1 MSHQKKVELLA
12 PAGSLENLKI
22 AVLYGADAIYIGG
35 NKYGLRAKAK
45 NFTPE
50 EMKEGIEFAHAHGVQ
65 VYVTCNIFAH
75 EADFE
80 GMKQYFLYLESIG
93 VDALIVAD
101 PGVFSIVRE
110 TVPNMEVHI
119 STQANNTNHHA
130 ALFWAKQGAKR
141 IVTARELSFAEIK
154 TMRDNLPEDIDL
166 ESFVHGAMC
175 MAYSGR
181 CLLSNYMT
189 HRDANHGECAQPCRW
204 KYSVVEEKRPGE
216 YMPIEEDERGTYIY
230 NSRDLCMIEYI
241 PELIEA
247 GIYSFKIEGRM
258 KTPLYVATVVKAYR
272 EAIDAYLES
281 PAKFEANKHYFLSEV
296 GKASHREFTT
306 GFYQHKPTEND
317 QTYSHN
323 SYVRN
328 YDFSGMIKDYNP
340 ITQMVTVEQ
349 RRKFCVGDEV
359 EILVPQGTFISVKI
373 DALFDEEGNPI
384 ESAPHPKQIV
394 RFKCSQIV
402 PVPSILRKF
411 EETRFED

>member
-1 MSHQKKVELLA
+1 MRKKVELLA
-12 PAGSLENLKI
+12 PAGSIENLKV
-22 AVLYGADAIYIGG
+22 AVLYGADAVYIGG

-45 NFTPE
+45 NFTE
-50 EMKEGIEFAHAHGVQ
+50 KEMEEGIAFAHAHGVQ

-75 EADFE
+75 HQDFE
-80 GMKQYFLYLESIG
+80 GMKEYFLYLDSIG

-101 PGVFSIVRE
+101 PGVFCLVRE

-119 STQANNTNHHA
+119 STQANNTNYHT
-130 ALFWAKQGAKR
+130 ALFWANQGAKR
-141 IVTARELSFAEIK
+141 IVTARELSFEEIK
-154 TMRDNLPEDIDL
+154 TMHDNLPEDVDL

-181 CLLSNYMT
+181 CLMSNYLT

-204 KYSVVEEKRPGE
+204 KYRVVEEKRPGE
-216 YMPIEEDERGTYIY
+216 YMPVEEDERGTYIY

-247 GIYSFKIEGRM
+247 GIFSFKIEGRM

-272 EAIDAYLES
+272 EAIDAYLKD
-281 PAKFEANKHYFLSEV
+281 PAEFEAKKEYFLQEV
-296 GKASHREFTT
+296 SKASHREFTT
-306 GFYQHKPTEND
+306 GFYEHKPTDQD

-328 YDFSGMIKDYNP
+328 YDFSGIIRGYDET
-340 ITQMVTVEQ
+340 TQMVTIEQ
-349 RRKFCVGDEV
+349 RRKFSVGDDL
-359 EILVPQGTFISVKI
+359 EILVPHGEFIPVHI
-373 DALFDEEGNPI
+373 EALYNEEGEAI
-384 ESAPHPKQIV
+384 ESAPHPQQIV
-394 RFKCSQIV
+394 RFKCAQKV

-411 EETRFED
+411 DQTKFTD

>member
-1 MSHQKKVELLA
+1 MSHNKKVELLA
-12 PAGSLENLKI
+12 PAGSLENLKV
-22 AVLYGADAIYIGG
+22 AVLYGADAVYIGG

-45 NFTPE
+45 NFTDE
-50 EMKEGIEFAHAHGVQ
+50 EMKEGIAFAHAHGVQ

-75 EADFE
+75 HQDFE
-80 GMKQYFLYLESIG
+80 GMKEYFLHLEAIG

-101 PGVFSIVRE
+101 PGVFALVRE
-110 TVPNMEVHI
+110 TCPNMEVHI
-119 STQANNTNHHA
+119 STQANNTNYHT

-141 IVTARELSFAEIK
+141 IVTARELSFEEIK
-154 TMRDNLPEDIDL
+154 AMHDNLPEDVDL

-181 CLLSNYMT
+181 CLMSNYLT

-258 KTPLYVATVVKAYR
+258 KTPLYVATCVKAYR
-272 EAIDAYLES
+272 EAIDTYLRDPKE
-281 PAKFEANKHYFLSEV
+281 FEAKKGYFLQEV

-306 GFYQHKPTEND
+306 GFYEHKPTEKD

-328 YDFSGMIKDYNP
+328 YDFSGIVRGYDAE
-340 ITQMVTVEQ
+340 TQMVTIEQ
-349 RRKFCVGDEV
+349 RRKFSVGDDV
-359 EILVPQGTFISVKI
+359 EILIPQGDFIPVKI
-373 DALFDEEGNPI
+373 EALYDEEGNSI
-384 ESAPHPKQIV
+384 DSAPHPKQIV
-394 RFKCSQIV
+394 RFKCEKAV

-411 EETRFED
+411 EVTRLSE

>member
-1 MSHQKKVELLA
+1 MRHNRKVELLA

-22 AVLYGADAIYIGG
+22 AVLYGADAVYIGG

-45 NFTPE
+45 NFTDE
-50 EMKEGIEFAHAHGVQ
+50 EMKEGIAFAHEHGVE

-75 EADFE
+75 HQDFE
-80 GMKQYFLYLESIG
+80 GMREYFLYLESIG

-101 PGVFSIVRE
+101 PGVFSLIRE

-119 STQANNTNHHA
+119 STQANNTNYHSA
-130 ALFWAKQGAKR
+130 MFWVKQGAKR
-141 IVTARELSFAEIK
+141 IVTARELSFTEIK
-154 TMRDNLPEDIDL
+154 AMHDNLPEDVDL

-189 HRDANHGECAQPCRW
+189 GRDANHGECAQPCRW
-204 KYSVVEEKRPGE
+204 KYNVVEETRPGE
-216 YMPIEEDERGTYIY
+216 YMPVEEDERGTYIY

-241 PELIEA
+241 PQLIDA

-272 EAIDAYLES
+272 EAIDTYLRDPKE
-281 PAKFEANKHYFLSEV
+281 FEAKREYFLREV

-306 GFYQHKPTEND
+306 GFYEHKPTDKD
-317 QTYSHN
+317 QTYTHN

-328 YDFSGMIKDYNP
+328 YDFSGIIRDYDES
-340 ITQMVTVEQ
+340 TQMVTVEQ
-349 RRKFCVGDEV
+349 RRKFSVGDSL
-359 EILVPQGTFISVKI
+359 EILVPQGDFIPVTI
-373 DALFDEEGNPI
+373 HELFDEEGNSI

-394 RFKCSQIV
+394 RFKCESKV
-402 PVPSILRKF
+402 TVPSILRKF
-411 EETRFED
+411 DQTKFDN

>member
-1 MSHQKKVELLA
+1 MHKKVELLA
-12 PAGSLENLKI
+12 PAGSLENLKV
-22 AVLYGADAIYIGG
+22 AVLYGADAVYIGG

-45 NFTPE
+45 NFTEE

-75 EADFE
+75 HQDFD
-80 GMKQYFLYLESIG
+80 GMKEYFLYLESIG

-101 PGVFSIVRE
+101 PGVFSLIRE
-110 TVPNMEVHI
+110 TIPNMEVHI
-119 STQANNTNHHA
+119 STQANNTNYHT

-141 IVTARELSFAEIK
+141 IVTARELSFEEIK
-154 TMRDNLPEDIDL
+154 LMHDNLPEDVDL

-181 CLLSNYMT
+181 CLMSNYLT

-216 YMPIEEDERGTYIY
+216 YMPVVEDERGTYIY

-241 PELIEA
+241 PQLIEA

-272 EAIDAYLES
+272 EAIDAYLRD
-281 PAKFEANKHYFLSEV
+281 PAEYEAKKDYFLQEV
-296 GKASHREFTT
+296 SKASHREFTT
-306 GFYQHKPTEND
+306 GFYEHKPTDQD
-317 QTYSHN
+317 QTYGHN

-328 YDFSGMIKDYNP
+328 YDFSGIIRAYDET
-340 ITQMVTVEQ
+340 TQMVTIEQ
-349 RRKFCVGDEV
+349 RRKFSVGDDL
-359 EILVPQGTFISVKI
+359 EILVPQGEFIPVHI
-373 DALFDEEGNPI
+373 DALYDEDGNMI
-384 ESAPHPKQIV
+384 DSAPHPQQIV
-394 RFKCSQIV
+394 RFKCEQKV
-402 PVPSILRKF
+402 PVPAILRKNDLTQF
-411 EETRFED
+411 TD

>member
-1 MSHQKKVELLA
+1 MSRNKKIELLA
-12 PAGSLENLKI
+12 PAGSLENLKV
-22 AVLYGADAIYIGG
+22 AVLYGADAVYIGG

-45 NFTPE
+45 NFTEE
-50 EMKEGIEFAHAHGVQ
+50 EMKEGIEFAHAHGVE

-75 EADFE
+75 HQDFE
-80 GMKQYFLYLESIG
+80 GMKEYFLYLESIG

-101 PGVFSIVRE
+101 PGVFATVRS

-119 STQANNTNHHA
+119 STQANNTNYQT
-130 ALFWAKQGAKR
+130 ALFWYNQGAKR
-141 IVTARELSFAEIK
+141 IVTARELSFPEIK
-154 TMRDNLPEDIDL
+154 AIHDNCPEDLDI

-189 HRDANHGECAQPCRW
+189 GRDANHGECAQPCRW
-204 KYSVVEEKRPGE
+204 KYSVVEETRPGE
-216 YMPIEEDERGTYIY
+216 YMPVVEDERGTYIY

-241 PELIEA
+241 PEIIES
-247 GIYSFKIEGRM
+247 GIYSLKIEGRM

-272 EAIDAYLES
+272 EAIDTYLRNPEEYE
-281 PAKFEANKHYFLSEV
+281 AKKSYFLQEV

-306 GFYQHKPTEND
+306 GFYEHKPTDKD
-317 QTYSHN
+317 QTYTHN

-328 YDFSGMIKDYNP
+328 YDFSGVIRDYDEE
-340 ITQMVTVEQ
+340 TQMVTVEQ
-349 RRKFCVGDEV
+349 RRKFSVGDEV
-359 EILVPQGTFISVKI
+359 EILVPQGDFIPVKI
-373 DALFDEEGNPI
+373 EALFDEEGNAI

-394 RFKCSQIV
+394 RFKCEQVV

-411 EETRFED
+411 DQTKFTD

>member
-22 AVLYGADAIYIGG
+22 AVLYGADAVYIGG

-272 EAIDAYLES
+272 EAIDTYLED
-281 PAKFEANKHYFLSEV
+281 PAKFEANKQYFLSEV

-328 YDFSGMIKDYNP
+328 YDFSGMIRAYDP

-373 DALFDEEGNPI
+373 EDLFDEDGNSI

-394 RFKCSQIV
+394 RFKCTQDV